1 MLGRKPRP
9 ALDEPQPLSTVVIE
23 ARHLSKTYVMG
34 RVRVP
39 ALREV
44 NLRIDR
50 GEIVAI
56 VGPSGCGKT
65 TLLHCLSGLEDFE
78 SGEVRLEGQSLA
90 RLSDGQKADQRAR
103 RMGFVFQS
111 YNLLP
116 VLNALENVELPLLLA
131 GRSGAE
137 ARRRALRALEVVGLE
152 NRLRHRPSEL
162 SGGQQ
167 QRVAIARALA
177 PEPAVIFADEPTGN
191 LHSDSAEEVMQL
203 IDRLNRDNGQTFVLV
218 THARE
223 VAVHAGRI
231 VRMRDGEI
239 VADSSESRATF

>member
-1 MLGRKPRP
+1 
-9 ALDEPQPLSTVVIE
+9 VE
-23 ARHLSKTYVMG
+23 ARGLYKTYVLG

-39 ALREV
+39 ALRGI
-44 NLRIDR
+44 NLSIASGDV
-50 GEIVAI
+50 VAI

-65 TLLHCLSGLEDFE
+65 TLLHCLSGLESFDA
-78 SGEVRLEGQSLA
+78 GEVMLEGLSLSA
-90 RLSDGQKADQRAR
+90 LSDGQKADHRAR
-103 RMGFVFQS
+103 RVGFVFQS

-116 VLNALENVELPLLLA
+116 VLNAIENVELPLLLG
-131 GRSGAE
+131 GRSAGE
-137 ARRRALRALEVVGLE
+137 ARQRALRALEVVGLE

-177 PEPAVIFADEPTGN
+177 TEPAVIFADEPTGN
-191 LHSDSAEEVMQL
+191 LDSDSAEEVMHL
-203 IDRLNRDNGQTFVLV
+203 IDRLNIENGQTFVLV

-223 VAVHAGRI
+223 VAAHAHRL

-239 VADSSESRATF
+239 VAEEHAAP

>member
-1 MLGRKPRP
+1 MLGRKPR
-9 ALDEPQPLSTVVIE
+9 AEIPQPSPLTSAVVAE
-23 ARHLSKTYVMG
+23 ARDLYKTYRMG
-34 RVRVP
+34 RLRVP
-39 ALREV
+39 ALRGV
-44 NLRIDR
+44 SLRIER

-78 SGEVRLEGQSLA
+78 GGEVRFEGQSLA

-116 VLNALENVELPLLLA
+116 VLNALENVELPLLLG
-131 GRSGAE
+131 GRSTGE
-137 ARRRALRALEVVGLE
+137 ARRRAVRALEVVGLE

-167 QRVAIARALA
+167 QRVAIARALGT
-177 PEPAVIFADEPTGN
+177 EPAVIFADEPTGN
-191 LHSDSAEEVMQL
+191 LDSDSAEEVMHL
-203 IDRLNRDNGQTFVLV
+203 IDQLNLENGQTFVLV

-223 VAVHAGRI
+223 VAAHAGRI

-239 VADSSESRATF
+239 ESVE